1 MASSIRT
8 RKFLTNRLLG
18 RKQFIIDVLHPS
30 KPNVSIADL
39 QKELADKYRAKAN
52 CIFIFGLKT
61 HFGGGKSTGFGLIY
75 DNEAKAKEGEPK
87 YRLARV
93 SQPASCASSCCGSEG
108 RCSEERCFA
117 VHRLIGS
124 QIAPQLSAAIISSAA
139 S

>member
-93 SQPASCASSCCGSEG
+93 SQPASCASVPAVKAGVARNVAL
-108 RCSEERCFA
+108 RCTDVLA
-117 VHRLIGS
+117 VR
-124 QIAPQLSAAIISSAA
+124 
-139 S
+139 

>member
-87 YRLARV
+87 YRLARNGLGEP
-93 SQPASCASSCCGSEG
+93 SAGGMKSKK
-108 RCSEERCFA
+108 ERKNRMKKLRGIKKA
-117 VHRLIGS
+117 GAA
-124 QIAPQLSAAIISSAA
+124 APKK
-139 S
+139 